1 MRSEQGKDVFLP
13 LEKKNI
19 YQEYT
24 DMRSKQGKDVLLPL
38 ENIYIYI
45 YQEYIDLR

>member
-13 LEKKNI
+13 LEKKYISRI
-19 YQEYT
+19 YRYEVRT
-24 DMRSKQGKDVLLPL
+24 GQGRFTTTRK
-38 ENIYIYI
+38 IYIYI